1 MTGIHPGI
9 PDRVP
14 GRQAAERVASLVS
27 GKPPAEPVVFPMVVA
42 DHASRIAGY
51 PIVESVTQADTLARV
66 LYTAWREYSY
76 DMVMVFT
83 DTVLEAEAM
92 GAQVVISEDE
102 SPFLLEP
109 PRVEKLE
116 PADPDK
122 DGRMPVILAAT
133 RQLKKLLGKEVPVI
147 TSIKGPFSVAAFLCG
162 IERFLESTLER
173 PEEAQEYLRV
183 ATDNQ
188 IRYAE
193 AVFGAGGIPFIGDPV
208 ASGSLVGPTLFRKL
222 ALPALAELVSSIHGL
237 GTWTGVHVCGNT
249 AGMVADICASGADV
263 VSIEIDM
270 AVARREAGPD
280 KVLMGSIPTSLVLEG
295 PADKVAE
302 AARENLEAGGPNTIL
317 STGCDVP
324 RDAPAENVKA
334 IVDAGRRWTWQ

>member
-1 MTGIHPGI
+1 MTEIHSGIS
-9 PDRVP
+9 DRVP
-14 GRQAAERVASLVS
+14 SRPAAERVASLVS
-27 GKPPAEPVVFPMVVA
+27 GEPPTEPVVFPMVVA

-51 PIVESVTQADTLARV
+51 SIVESVTQADTLARV
-66 LYTAWREYSY
+66 LYTAWREYRY
-76 DMVMVFT
+76 DMVMAFT

-102 SPFLLEP
+102 NPFLLEP

-116 PADPDK
+116 PANPDK
-122 DGRMPVILAAT
+122 DGRMPVVLEAT
-133 RQLKKLLGKEVPVI
+133 RQLNKLLGEDVPVV

-193 AVFGAGGIPFIGDPV
+193 AVFRAGGIPFVGDPV
-208 ASGSLVGPTLFRKL
+208 ASGSLIGPTLFRKF
-222 ALPALAELVSSIHGL
+222 ALPALAELVDRIHGL
-237 GTWTGVHVCGNT
+237 RTWTGVHVCGNT

-270 AVARREAGPD
+270 SVARSEAGPD

-295 PADKVAE
+295 PADKVA
-302 AARENLEAGGPNTIL
+302 AVARENLEAGGPNTIL

-324 RDAPAENVKA
+324 RDAPPENVKA
-334 IVDAGRRWTWQ
+334 IVESARRWTWQ

>member
-1 MTGIHPGI
+1 MTGVHSGI
-9 PDRVP
+9 SDRIP
-14 GRQAAERVASLVS
+14 GRSAAERVASLVS
-27 GKPPAEPVVFPMVVA
+27 GKPPVEPVVFPMVVA

-51 PIVESVTQADTLARV
+51 SIAESVTQADTLARV
-66 LYTAWREYSY
+66 LYTAWREYRY

-102 SPFLLEP
+102 NPFLLES

-116 PADPDK
+116 PADPEK
-122 DGRMPVILAAT
+122 DGRMPVILEAT
-133 RQLKKLLGKEVPVI
+133 RQLKKLLEEEVPVV

-173 PEEAQEYLRV
+173 PEESQEFLRV
-183 ATDNQ
+183 AIDNQ
-188 IRYAE
+188 VRYAE
-193 AVFGAGGIPFIGDPV
+193 AILRAGGIPFIGDPV
-208 ASGSLVGPTLFRKL
+208 ASGSLIGPTLFRKF
-222 ALPALAELVSSIHGL
+222 ALPALAELVDRIQGL

-249 AGMVADICASGADV
+249 TGMVADICASGAEV
-263 VSIEIDM
+263 ASIEIDM
-270 AVARREAGPD
+270 AVARSEAGPD

-295 PADKVAE
+295 PADRVAA

-324 RDAPAENVKA
+324 RDAPADNVKA
-334 IVDAGRRWTWQ
+334 IVESARGWIWP